1 MGVYHPAGWQADRD
15 RIRHRHDH
23 ARWHPETPEEKNSP
37 PYKKQ
42 PQFFLLNGF
51 LFTACKG
58 PGCPAPLAKR
68 FRYGGGGN
76 HMKPLQP
83 ITAPYDP
90 TDPIDPESRY
100 AWELWK
106 KLNDFSEYLWN
117 AYEYDFLTLAAS
129 EPPPSQYPKDDL
141 PF

>member
-1 MGVYHPAGWQADRD
+1 
-15 RIRHRHDH
+15 
-23 ARWHPETPEEKNSP
+23 
-37 PYKKQ
+37 
-42 PQFFLLNGF
+42 
-51 LFTACKG
+51 
-58 PGCPAPLAKR
+58 
-68 FRYGGGGN
+68 
-76 HMKPLQP
+76 MKPLNP

-90 TDPIDPESRY
+90 AVPIDPESRY
-100 AWELWK
+100 AWELCK